1 MSSVMSDGGIAIDSF
16 CENDSHEH
24 LAFASHR
31 MLPVAHIRILVEGTR
46 EAVQEMYICEARLP
60 M

>member
-1 MSSVMSDGGIAIDSF
+1 MSDGGIAIDSF